1 MTPEQAKALR
11 ERFPDTAVGHII
23 KGGVRL
29 AYVGH
34 AATTD
39 RLLSVDPAWTWE
51 PVAVDERGL
60 PLLDEHGGLWI
71 RLTVAG
77 VTRLGYGDAG
87 GKKGPNAVKE
97 AIGDAL
103 RNAAMRFGVALDLW
117 AKEEFG
123 DSQPEPA
130 KAPSKPRPEPKA
142 SPAAQQL
149 LDDMGKATDAADLE
163 ILAARINA
171 TAGLTE
177 MDLARLRKAYGE
189 AKSRVT
195 GGAA

>member
-11 ERFPDTAVGHII
+11 ERFPDSAVGHII

-51 PVAVDERGL
+51 PVASDERGL

-71 RLTVAG
+71 RLTVAN

-123 DSQPEPA
+123 DSQPEPVKAAARKPTA
-130 KAPSKPRPEPKA
+130 KPN
-142 SPAAQQL
+142 PAADAL
-149 LDDMGKATDAADLE
+149 LADIGKATDSADLE

-171 TAGLTE
+171 TPGLTE
-177 MDLARLRKAYGE
+177 VDLARLRKAYGE
-189 AKSRVT
+189 AKSRLT
-195 GGAA
+195 GGVA